1 MYSPSVAVVS
11 FCCSDSLFRFTVAP
25 SLCVCLITY
34 VTNLHI
40 FSPSLSLSLCTRYGD
55 IEPCTRVTKKLLG
68 WSWWILMLEKVEEV
82 YVVVLVIFNKVKKMN
97 EK

>member
-11 FCCSDSLFRFTVAP
+11 FCCSDSLLLP
-25 SLCVCLITY
+25 LSLITY
-34 VTNLHI
+34 VTNVHI
-40 FSPSLSLSLCTRYGD
+40 FSLSLTHTLSLCTRYGD
-55 IEPCTRVTKKLLG
+55 IGPCTRVTKKLLG